1 MGSQSDMWKRS
12 FTTPDLPRLEMK
24 AGTLAVKWKSQN
36 ILILVI
42 AIILPLELSAYTDED
57 I

>member
-1 MGSQSDMWKRS
+1 MWKRS